1 MELVLRCLDHLG
13 FSTAART
20 SSQHTSLDNAARRLT
35 HARGLFDSV
44 AEQLESMQYE
54 EQVKLQAQ
62 QAQLPAEAQA
72 IASSTVHREDS
83 ARVSGVALGDRHGA
97 WGGLHRANQI
107 CNTLGSC

>member
-1 MELVLRCLDHLG
+1 V
-13 FSTAART
+13 
-20 SSQHTSLDNAARRLT
+20 DNAARRLT

-44 AEQLESMQYE
+44 AEQLDSMQYE

-62 QAQLPAEAQA
+62 QSQLPAEAQT
-72 IASSTVHREDS
+72 IGNGTLHRDDS

-107 CNTLGSC
+107 CKFEYDAIIVQAMR